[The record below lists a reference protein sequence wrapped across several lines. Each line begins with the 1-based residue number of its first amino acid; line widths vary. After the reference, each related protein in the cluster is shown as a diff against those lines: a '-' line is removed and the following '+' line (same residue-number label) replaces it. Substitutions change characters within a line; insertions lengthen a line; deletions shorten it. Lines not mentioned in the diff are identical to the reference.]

1 MPLTCEFRNF
11 FHVFNYFSD
20 GNRFVCGLKDG
31 QVGIWADS
39 MLKSKK
45 IFNNAKQWKNATLVA
60 YAGNKIFAIGYSQAR
75 LHILDLALNTLKV
88 ADHQFE
94 ERISVIKSSEPYVA
108 IGEYI
113 GNVIVFD
120 HNGKRVLVS
129 YF

>member
-1 MPLTCEFRNF
+1 M
-11 FHVFNYFSD
+11 
-20 GNRFVCGLKDG
+20 
-31 QVGIWADS
+31 GIWADS
-39 MLKSKK
+39 LLKSKK
-45 IFNNAKQWKNATLVA
+45 IFNNAEQWKNATLVS
-60 YAGNKIFAIGYSQAR
+60 YAGNKIFAVGRFEAR